1 MGIRQN
7 KFFYYIFLVYQVVNR
22 GIRRFIISPFLL
34 SILAEHGHNCRIGR
48 KCSLNYKNIHLG
60 NYSSIGDNCLI
71 MSTRASVYIGD
82 YVMIAPKVTII
93 TGNHRTDIPNRPMAT
108 IKDNEKLPEN
118 DSDVVIEGDN
128 WIGVNSTILC
138 GVHIGKGSIIAAGA
152 VVTCDIPSFEIWGG
166 VPAKKI
172 GNRFNRAN

>member
-93 TGNHRTDIPNRPMAT
+93 TGNHRTDIPNRP
-108 IKDNEKLPEN
+108 I
-118 DSDVVIEGDN
+118 
-128 WIGVNSTILC
+128 
-138 GVHIGKGSIIAAGA
+138 
-152 VVTCDIPSFEIWGG
+152 
-166 VPAKKI
+166 
-172 GNRFNRAN
+172 